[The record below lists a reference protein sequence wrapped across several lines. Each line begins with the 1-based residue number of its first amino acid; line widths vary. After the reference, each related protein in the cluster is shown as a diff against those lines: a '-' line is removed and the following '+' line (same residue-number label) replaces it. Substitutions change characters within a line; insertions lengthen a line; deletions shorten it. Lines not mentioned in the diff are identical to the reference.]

1 MRAMILAAGYGS
13 RLRPLTDSCP
23 KALLT
28 VSGRPLLSIVLDRLV
43 EAGCTEVAINVH
55 HHAPLIMA
63 FLSQRRWPNLKIM
76 ISVEERLLDTG
87 GALVRMMDLM
97 AGDAPVLVH
106 NVDVLTDLDLVKLL
120 KDHHRRC
127 AEVTLAVQARPTS
140 RPLVFDDQLQLLGR
154 PNTRPVG
161 LESTRHRAF
170 AFNGIHVFNPQ
181 VLRGIAPHAFS
192 SIDHYIRLA
201 QQGRPVLGFVMEGWY
216 WRDLGKPED
225 LEQAETDI
233 RCGKI
238 TFPTT
243 SADA

>member
-28 VSGRPLLSIVLDRLV
+28 VSGRTLLSIVLDRLV
-43 EAGCTEVAINVH
+43 AAGCTEVVINVH
-55 HHAPLIMA
+55 HLAPPILA
-63 FLSQRRWPNLKIM
+63 FLRRRTGRNLKIM
-76 ISVEERLLDTG
+76 ISMEEQLLDTG
-87 GALVRMMDLM
+87 GALVRMMDLT
-97 AGDAPVLVH
+97 AGDDPVLVH
-106 NVDVLTDLDLVKLL
+106 NVDVLTDLNLEQLIEEHL
-120 KDHHRRC
+120 HRC

-140 RPLVFDDQLQLLGR
+140 RPLMFDDHLQLLGR
-154 PNTRPVG
+154 PNTPSAG
-161 LESTRHRAF
+161 MESTRQRAF

-181 VLRGIAPHAFS
+181 ALRGISPDPFS

-216 WRDLGKPED
+216 WRDLGKPGD
-225 LEQAETDI
+225 LEQAELDV
-233 RCGKI
+233 RSGKI
-238 TFPTT
+238 TLPMT